1 MVGRQ
6 RGNISGSLAR
16 GRDRF
21 EGWRRDRKI
30 GARIPDQLWGLAVK
44 LADAHGLSRTAS
56 TLKLDYHALKK
67 RVAAKTPDSSSVPGA
82 FIELSPPCTT
92 PSLAP
97 SGECVVEFEDGSGA
111 SMRVHLRGCD
121 VPDLV
126 ALGRSFWSG
135 E

>member
-1 MVGRQ
+1 MVGRK
-6 RGNISGSLAR
+6 RGDIPKALAR

-21 EGWRRDRKI
+21 EEWRRTRKI
-30 GARIPDQLWGLAVK
+30 GARIPDKLWSLAVE

-56 TLKLDYHALKK
+56 ALKLDYHSLKI
-67 RVAAKTPDSSSVPGA
+67 RVAARSFDSAPQV
-82 FIELSPPCTT
+82 FIEFSP
-92 PSLAP
+92 SALAP
-97 SGECVVEFEDGSGA
+97 SGECVVEFADGSGA
-111 SMRVHLRGCD
+111 SLRVHLRGCE

>member
-1 MVGRQ
+1 MVGRK
-6 RGNISGSLAR
+6 RGDIPKALAR

-21 EGWRRDRKI
+21 EEWRRTRKI
-30 GARIPDQLWGLAVK
+30 GARIPDKLWSLAAK

-56 TLKLDYHALKK
+56 ALKLDYHSLKK
-67 RVAAKTPDSSSVPGA
+67 RAAARNFDSAPQA
-82 FIELSPPCTT
+82 FIELSPSALT
-92 PSLAP
+92 P
-97 SGECVVEFEDGSGA
+97 SGECVVEFADGSGA
-111 SMRVHLRGCD
+111 SLRVHLRGCE

>member
-6 RGNISGSLAR
+6 RGDISGSLAR

-21 EGWRRDRKI
+21 EAWRGDRKV

-44 LADAHGLSRTAS
+44 LAEAHGLSRTAS
-56 TLKLDYHALKK
+56 TLKLDYHRLKK
-67 RVAAKTPDSSSVPGA
+67 RVAAKTPDYSSVSGE
-82 FIELSPPCTT
+82 FIELSP

-97 SGECVVEFEDGSGA
+97 SGECVVEFEDGLGA

>member
-1 MVGRQ
+1 MVGRK
-6 RGNISGSLAR
+6 RGEIPGSLAR
-16 GRDRF
+16 GRERF
-21 EGWRRDRKI
+21 EAWRRTRKV
-30 GARIPDQLWGLAVK
+30 GARIPDRLWALAVK

-67 RVAAKTPDSSSVPGA
+67 RVKSRNSDSSPVSPA
-82 FIELSPPCTT
+82 FVELSPP
-92 PSLAP
+92 SLTG

-111 SMRVHLRGCD
+111 RIRVHLRGCD
-121 VPDLV
+121 APDLV

>member
-1 MVGRQ
+1 MVGRK
-6 RGNISGSLAR
+6 RGDIPGSLAR

-21 EGWRRDRKI
+21 EAWRRTRNV
-30 GARIPDQLWGLAVK
+30 GARIPDKLWSLAVK

-67 RVAAKTPDSSSVPGA
+67 RVTSSNSDSSSVSPA
-82 FIELSPPCTT
+82 FVELSPP
-92 PSLAP
+92 SLTG
-97 SGECVVEFEDGSGA
+97 SGEYVVEFEDGSGA
-111 SMRVHLRGCD
+111 RLRVHLRGCD
-121 VPDLV
+121 APDLV

>member
-1 MVGRQ
+1 MVGRK
-6 RGNISGSLAR
+6 RGDIPKALAR

-21 EGWRRDRKI
+21 EAWRRTRKV
-30 GARIPDQLWGLAVK
+30 GARIPDQLWSLAAK
-44 LADAHGLSRTAS
+44 LADAHGLSRTSSA
-56 TLKLDYHALKK
+56 LKLDYNSLKK
-67 RVAAKTPDSSSVPGA
+67 RVAARNSGSNSDSVAPG
-82 FIELSPPCTT
+82 FIEFSPS
-92 PSLAP
+92 SLAP

-111 SMRVHLRGCD
+111 SLRVHLRDCE